1 MYCTPAKRKWEMENT
16 KVVTIH
22 AHKLNNENFL
32 LNMSL
37 FSSSKDFWNEFS
49 DEFAFIEVTEYSKA
63 QKSFTSFK
71 VTSAQTL
78 VAEEIPKIANP
89 GLSFLPTLGNGR
101 TEA

>member
-1 MYCTPAKRKWEMENT
+1 MYCTPVKRKWERENT

-49 DEFAFIEVTEYSKA
+49 D
-63 QKSFTSFK
+63 
-71 VTSAQTL
+71 
-78 VAEEIPKIANP
+78 
-89 GLSFLPTLGNGR
+89 
-101 TEA
+101 